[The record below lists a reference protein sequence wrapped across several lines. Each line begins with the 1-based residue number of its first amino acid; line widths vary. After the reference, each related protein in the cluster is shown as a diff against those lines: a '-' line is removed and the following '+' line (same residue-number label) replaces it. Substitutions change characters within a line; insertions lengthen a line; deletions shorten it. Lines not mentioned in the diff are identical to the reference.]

1 MSMKFIFL
9 FFLICCL
16 FSNSFSNP
24 FNLKTGMTE
33 DEILGTV
40 NGKLLSDNHSLW
52 RAPMII
58 QELNFINRDNLRLV
72 QVNYSG
78 KEYCLAIE
86 LDHRKTLKNLFYIS
100 LNDTW
105 PECRAT
111 FIGDYW
117 KVFNQVKVGD
127 DYDDVIKRIGQNSS
141 SDFYCDSGV
150 WYIRYYYR
158 FENQRGLVTFFA
170 ATGKVAHVVYV
181 TPGYTSY
188 RLIKCEDG
196 ELDFYID

>member
-1 MSMKFIFL
+1 MSMKFISL

-33 DEILGTV
+33 DEILETV
-40 NGKLLSDNHSLW
+40 NGKLLSGDHSLW
-52 RAPMII
+52 RSPMII

-72 QVNYSG
+72 QVNNSG
-78 KEYCLAIE
+78 EEYCLAIE
-86 LDHRKTLKNLFYIS
+86 LDQSKTLKNLFYIS

-105 PECRAT
+105 SECRAT

-127 DYDDVIKRIGQNSS
+127 DYDDVIKRIGKKSS
-141 SDFYCDSGV
+141 SDFYCNSGV
-150 WYIRYYYR
+150 WYIRYFYC
-158 FENQRGLVTFFA
+158 FENQRGWITFFA
-170 ATGKVAHVVYV
+170 ATGKVAHIVYV
-181 TPGYTSY
+181 TPGYTGY

-196 ELDFYID
+196 ELDLYID